1 LTIWYWTCIKIQ
13 HNFVP
18 TTTAVRCGLEL
29 RHLRYCIA
37 VAEEGSFTRAASRLR
52 LAQQAVSRQIAD
64 LERELGVK
72 LFERGARGARL
83 TPAGAAFVEDARGA
97 LGQTVR
103 AALRARAQNISG
115 QLRLAYSYLTP
126 PHFTLVGDAVAR
138 FHQSCP
144 DLGVDVRQL
153 STGDQTTSLREG
165 SIDIAFGYLMSHETG
180 EIVSEVFRDD
190 PLIGVILPA
199 SHPLADRNQLW
210 LRDLGAL
217 PLLMIAREVNP
228 EVYDG
233 VIAALAERD
242 LNPELATLQAVG
254 VFAVS
259 LVAQG
264 GCWKLASKTMIDEIG
279 AAEQDVV
286 FRPFAD
292 PPLPFGLWL
301 RRLSRSASPLAQ
313 QFADYCCDRLV
324 SAGTHLSSAVIL
336 LCTLQ
341 FVMP

>member
-1 LTIWYWTCIKIQ
+1 
-13 HNFVP
+13 
-18 TTTAVRCGLEL
+18 LEL

-83 TPAGAAFVEDARGA
+83 TPAGVAFVEDARGA

-126 PHFTLVGDAVAR
+126 SHFTMVGDVIAH
-138 FHQSCP
+138 FHQACP
-144 DLGVDVRQL
+144 ELGVDVRHL
-153 STGDQTTSLREG
+153 STGDQTAALREG
-165 SIDIAFGYLMSHETG
+165 NLDVAFGYLMSPDTG
-180 EIVSEVFRDD
+180 EIVDDLFRDD

-199 SHPLADRNQLW
+199 SHPLATRDQLW
-210 LRDLGAL
+210 LHDLGAL
-217 PLLMIAREVNP
+217 PLLMVAREVNP

-233 VIAALAERD
+233 VIAGLAERD
-242 LNPELATLQAVG
+242 LNPELATIQAVG
-254 VFAVS
+254 VPAVS
-259 LVAQG
+259 MVSQG
-264 GCWKLASKTMIDEIG
+264 GCWKLASKTMIEEIG
-279 AAEQDVV
+279 AAEPGVV

-292 PPLPFGLWL
+292 LPLPFGLWL
-301 RRLSRSASPLAQ
+301 RRLRRSASSLAE
-313 QFADYCCDRLV
+313 QFVDYCCAKHVNGLHAPA
-324 SAGTHLSSAVIL
+324 AG
-336 LCTLQ
+336 
-341 FVMP
+341 